1 MTAEELWDKGAAALR
16 EQLAPATWSMWFHG
30 VRPVSYT
37 GELLVLGVPN
47 SLAADRIRSSYAGM
61 LTDAIRD
68 RTGESVRVDLLVD
81 TDARESQSVSLADN
95 AFAFDTQE
103 PLLRSGERP
112 AAPLRDPTARR
123 RRRATARGRRAR

>member
-47 SLAADRIRSSYAGM
+47 SLAADRIRSVHPRAPDAG
-61 LTDAIRD
+61 
-68 RTGESVRVDLLVD
+68 
-81 TDARESQSVSLADN
+81 
-95 AFAFDTQE
+95 
-103 PLLRSGERP
+103 
-112 AAPLRDPTARR
+112 
-123 RRRATARGRRAR
+123 